1 MGEVLGATNA
11 RGEYPTRDPVT
22 RQDVLATVYRHL
34 GIDPETTLSDHAGK
48 PVPLLSEGKVIRQL
62 I

>member
-11 RGEYPTRDPVT
+11 RGEYPTRDAVT
-22 RQDVLATVYRHL
+22 PQDVLATVYRHL
-34 GIDPETTLSDHAGK
+34 GIDPATTLNDHTGR
-48 PVPLLSEGKVIRQL
+48 PVPLLNEGKVIERL